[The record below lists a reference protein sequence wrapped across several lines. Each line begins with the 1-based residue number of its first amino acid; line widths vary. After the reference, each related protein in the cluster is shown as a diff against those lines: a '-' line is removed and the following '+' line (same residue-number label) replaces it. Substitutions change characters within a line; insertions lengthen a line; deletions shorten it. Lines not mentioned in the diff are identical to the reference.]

1 MHCEVRVCR
10 AGVRSAERI
19 RDPTPATRCR
29 RRGAPGSAP
38 PVASAVPSISG
49 PGNAMVRRLRWVF
62 GSVKTRPC
70 PGTRCSPRH
79 TDTNRDASNAP
90 GDHTRR
96 LLQIS
101 TPVKPR
107 LGCAGH
113 SRGAPR
119 SRCRSRRV
127 VVDHPAQTPLPPA
140 RRLDSS
146 SADAL
151 HMPIQIVDEHGVQR
165 MARAR
170 TAPRHVSMR
179 RGALG

>member
-62 GSVKTRPC
+62 GSVKTTPC
-70 PGTRCSPRH
+70 PGTRCSPPH

-90 GDHTRR
+90 GDTRR

-101 TPVKPR
+101 TAVKPR

-119 SRCRSRRV
+119 SRSRSRRV
-127 VVDHPAQTPLPPA
+127 VVDHPAQTAPYLLHGGSIPRA
-140 RRLDSS
+140 LMLSTCSS
-146 SADAL
+146 RSSTNMVCSAW
-151 HMPIQIVDEHGVQR
+151 P
-165 MARAR
+165 
-170 TAPRHVSMR
+170 
-179 RGALG
+179 ALGQLLGMYRCGVAR